1 MRDSC
6 LQTVRATSN
15 LKLQL
20 QPTAVQLYLYRF
32 FCIDQQVNHGQ
43 VSSCMWFDH
52 QHFIKLYSNPKL
64 FTSVEFRKLN
74 TEAPSGRSCFQR
86 EESTEKTTG
95 RSSVI
100 LSIIS
105 ISFLCKGTRFSKTSW
120 LRGENIGTLTLDVV
134 TWRHGDITSRFSDFR
149 LQLSELN
156 CLVSAKN
163 GQTSSKDVKTCQ
175 RFQIVLFLLSKQ
187 LPASSFASWP
197 KKK

>member
-1 MRDSC
+1 M
-6 LQTVRATSN
+6 
-15 LKLQL
+15 
-20 QPTAVQLYLYRF
+20 
-32 FCIDQQVNHGQ
+32 
-43 VSSCMWFDH
+43 
-52 QHFIKLYSNPKL
+52 
-64 FTSVEFRKLN
+64 
-74 TEAPSGRSCFQR
+74 
-86 EESTEKTTG
+86 
-95 RSSVI
+95 I

-197 KKK
+197 KTKLTFPGSKMIQVGKFKKRQMCQLVSCCRKAFEG